1 MPELNITIPSH
12 LLLNSTDACC
22 ISINIDPPPEKG
34 DLTNCCPVTAALCT
48 HDCDTCIGINVMRPI
63 IYWTNKP
70 RILVEIN
77 FTFNF

>member
-1 MPELNITIPSH
+1 MPELNITIPSN

-48 HDCDTCIGINVMRPI
+48 HDCDTCILMSAVLSALNLADAPHDRGRCD
-63 IYWTNKP
+63 
-70 RILVEIN
+70 E
-77 FTFNF
+77 